1 VLVALVSKLLI
12 IILQYLAGLLL
23 PVEKVLQISLP
34 KPSAD
39 LLESQALQSTKHS
52 GSDYLSTSNKYPTR
66 QWCTFVLVAER
77 LVLPHQVV
85 ALRLHLLDVIV
96 VLGKGGV
103 QLLLHGGSVLPGLH
117 ELLLQRL
124 GLKHHVVVPLKH
136 LRLLAGPL
144 SDVLHRQHASNGY
157 STLKD

>member
-23 PVEKVLQISLP
+23 SVEKVLQISLP

-96 VLGKGGV
+96 VLGEAV
-103 QLLLHGGSVLPGLH
+103 SSFDCMAAACF
-117 ELLLQRL
+117 RDFT
-124 GLKHHVVVPLKH
+124 
-136 LRLLAGPL
+136 
-144 SDVLHRQHASNGY
+144 SCSSNV
-157 STLKD
+157 SA